1 MDGKCGAGRILRE
14 IWWTKWGGDYL
25 LVLDI
30 KMVICGV
37 GYFEKIEDNRI
48 LVIT

>member
-1 MDGKCGAGRILRE
+1 MENAGQGEFYAKFGGRN
-14 IWWTKWGGDYL
+14 GGDYL